1 MQINET
7 NYYSEI
13 DNMCTDWDGGDMSD
27 NEEPKIIP
35 TCGQLRQIRDL
46 IYRLKNEVDDLILE
60 SGGTLIIP
68 L

>member
-7 NYYSEI
+7 NYYSMI
-13 DNMCTDWDGGDMSD
+13 DDMCTDWDGEDMSD
-27 NEEPKIIP
+27 DEEPMIIP

-46 IYRLKNEVDDLILE
+46 IYSLKNEVDDLILE
-60 SGGTLIIP
+60 SGGTLVIP